1 MLRLF
6 TITTLALALAGCG
19 TISRS
24 GSDAIPVKSVPSGA
38 TVDVICDGKDRF
50 QAVTPAN
57 VALRR
62 RSNDC
67 FFSFTHDGYEPA
79 RVYLTRR
86 APNGVEGPGR
96 WVARATPL
104 APNTE
109 GVSVD
114 AIFEEP
120 TVYDKGGISV
130 TLQPVGGA
138 Q

>member
-1 MLRLF
+1 MLRGL
-6 TITTLALALAGCG
+6 TIATLVLAVAGCG

-24 GSDAIPVKSVPSGA
+24 GSDAIPVNSVPRGA

-57 VALRR
+57 VALSR

-67 FFSFTHDGYEPA
+67 FFTFTHEGYEGA

-120 TVYDKGGISV
+120 TLYDKGGISV
-130 TLQPVGGA
+130 TLQSAGGA